1 VRRGHGRTRRP
12 CRRRVRGGGTGLI
25 VLAIDTTTAR
35 ESVAVVSDGQV
46 RGDVRVSSDTH
57 SRRLVPAIDFLL
69 AQLGLPPS
77 AVEGFA
83 VTTGPGSFTGL
94 RVGLSTVQGL
104 AMAAG
109 RPCFGASALD
119 VLAARIAGEAPRL
132 AAVMEAHR
140 GEVFAGLYDAAAQPL
155 GGPSVTPLEP
165 WLRALPPGVA
175 FLGDAVETQRAV
187 IEANCPAPVFPRR
200 SLFLAATLGLLA
212 EPALRAGRGIAPADL
227 RPLYL
232 REAHIRRPG
241 P

>member
-1 VRRGHGRTRRP
+1 M
-12 CRRRVRGGGTGLI
+12 
-25 VLAIDTTTAR
+25 
-35 ESVAVVSDGQV
+35 VSDGQV
-46 RGDVRVSSDTH
+46 RGDVRLFSSDTH

-69 AQLGLPPS
+69 AQLNLAPAG
-77 AVEGFA
+77 VEGYA

-104 AMAAG
+104 ALAAG

-132 AAVMEAHR
+132 AAVMDAYR
-140 GEVFAGLYDAAAQPL
+140 GEVFAGLYDEAAQPL
-155 GGPSVTPLEP
+155 AAPVVTPLEP

-175 FLGDAVETQRAV
+175 FVGDAVEAQRAV
-187 IEANCPAPVFPRR
+187 IEANCRAPVFPRR
-200 SLFLAATLGLLA
+200 SLFLAATLGQMA
-212 EPALRAGRGIAPADL
+212 ERALGAGRGVPPADL

-232 REAHIRRPG
+232 REAHIRRPA

>member
-1 VRRGHGRTRRP
+1 
-12 CRRRVRGGGTGLI
+12 
-25 VLAIDTTTAR
+25 
-35 ESVAVVSDGQV
+35 VAVVWDGQV
-46 RGDVRVSSDTH
+46 RGDLRLFSTDTH

-69 AQLGLPPS
+69 AQLALPPS
-77 AVEGFA
+77 AVEGYA

-104 AMAAG
+104 ALAAG

-132 AAVMEAHR
+132 AAVMDAHR
-140 GEVFAGLYDAAAQPL
+140 GEVFAGLYDEAAQPL
-155 GGPSVTPLEP
+155 GPPAVTPLEP

-175 FLGDAVETQRAV
+175 FVGDAVETRRAV
-187 IEANCPAPVFPRR
+187 IEASCGAPRFPRR
-200 SLFLAATLGLLA
+200 SLFLASTLGLMA
-212 EPALRAGRGIAPADL
+212 EPALRAGRGSSPADL

-232 REAHIRRPG
+232 REAHIRRPA